1 MRELLINYLQ
11 NPSDGNSLAQL
22 IIKRAREKYPQKN
35 DDEILQFTQVF
46 IQLLMMPFNDQA
58 HQLLH
63 EMLSIMKVE
72 EEIQELQ
79 TKEGQI
85 IKYY

>member
-11 NPSDGNSLAQL
+11 NPSDINLLAQL
-22 IIKRAREKYPQKN
+22 IANRAREKYPERSH
-35 DDEILQFTQVF
+35 DEILQFTQVF
-46 IQLLMMPFNDQA
+46 IQMLMMPFNDQA

-72 EEIQELQ
+72 EEIVELQ
-79 TKEGQI
+79 DKEGKI